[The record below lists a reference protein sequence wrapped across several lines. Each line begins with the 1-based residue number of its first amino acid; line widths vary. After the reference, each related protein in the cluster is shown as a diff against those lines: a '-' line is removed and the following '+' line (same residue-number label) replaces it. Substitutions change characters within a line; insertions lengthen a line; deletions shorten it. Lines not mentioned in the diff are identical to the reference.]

1 MKVILSKKDVE
12 IVNYA
17 WKGFMFS
24 AAIAMAVG
32 ALIHNLGHLITA
44 GLIFLVGLE
53 SEIVI
58 IKKDR
63 NESR

>member
-17 WKGFMFS
+17 WKGLVFG

-32 ALIHNLGHLITA
+32 AWLYNPGHLGTA
-44 GLIFLVGLE
+44 ALIFAVGLE
-53 SEIVI
+53 SKIV
-58 IKKDR
+58 KKDR